1 MSELKTLTKS
11 QYQKATQKHIDVLKS
26 QISYNMGIFNSKKK
40 KLTGDNQARL
50 KAKEQAKK
58 LQKELED
65 FSAQR
70 TTALNNYQGYIDS
83 GEIAVKARNP
93 DDIIVNQFPADLLN
107 FKKKK

>member
-1 MSELKTLTKS
+1 MSELKTLTKA
-11 QYQKATQKHIDVLKS
+11 QYERATRRHIATLRS
-26 QISYNMGIFNSKKK
+26 QIDYNMGIFNSKKK
-40 KLTGDNQARL
+40 KLTGDSQARL
-50 KAKEQAKK
+50 KAKAKAK
-58 LQKELED
+58 QLQKELQD

-70 TTALNNYQGYIDS
+70 STALNNYQAYIDS